1 MVEPPTYYKA
11 LWHNCGKCKIH
22 YMSEEPHLRA
32 YLCDECWDNTPQFV
46 VKTPKKQ
53 VTIDSHMSDWP
64 MVWIALYTTACMAL
78 IGIIGFYL
86 WLK

>member
-32 YLCDECWDNTPQFV
+32 YLCDECWNNTPQFV
-46 VKTPKKQ
+46 VRKPKKEKMKQ
-53 VTIDSHMSDWP
+53 IDYTW
-64 MVWIALYTTACMAL
+64 WIALYSGMVITIL
-78 IGIIGFYL
+78 GIIGYQL